1 MAIQKPPVAPLY
13 FSVVS
18 LLLLRSF
25 FPLFRT
31 GPVSFNFF
39 QRLSGGFR
47 HKLPDNQHIRHAH
60 DGEQEECSGGGK
72 VLEHPWS
79 ELSDQVRPDPQG
91 KSCNGHGQS
100 AHLGGIHLREEHEYH
115 GADGNGTAE
124 YIEQEED
131 EQEEAGYSQ
140 AFTEKKVSTDQEKGN
155 DHARYAVVNQF
166 LTSHLV
172 DDDKRQNGGQGVN

>member
-18 LLLLRSF
+18 LLLLRPF

-47 HKLPDNQHIRHAH
+47 HKFPDNQHIRHAH

-91 KSCNGHGQS
+91 RSCNGHGQS

-124 YIEQEED
+124 YIEQEENK
-131 EQEEAGYSQ
+131 QEEAGYSQ
-140 AFTEKKVSTDQEKGN
+140 GISEEEIQADE
-155 DHARYAVVNQF
+155 NQRNNHSRNSVINKF
-166 LTSHLV
+166 LAAYLIN
-172 DDDKRQNGGQGVN
+172 DDKSQNGGQSID

>member
-47 HKLPDNQHIRHAH
+47 HKFPDNQHIRHAH
-60 DGEQEECSGGGK
+60 DGEQEE
-72 VLEHPWS
+72 
-79 ELSDQVRPDPQG
+79 
-91 KSCNGHGQS
+91 N
-100 AHLGGIHLREEHEYH
+100 
-115 GADGNGTAE
+115 
-124 YIEQEED
+124 

-140 AFTEKKVSTDQEKGN
+140 AFAEKEVSTDQEKGK

-166 LTSHLV
+166 LTSHFV
-172 DDDKRQNGGQGVN
+172 DDDKRQDGGQGVN

>member
-1 MAIQKPPVAPLY
+1 MANRK
-13 FSVVS
+13 
-18 LLLLRSF
+18 
-25 FPLFRT
+25 
-31 GPVSFNFF
+31 N
-39 QRLSGGFR
+39 
-47 HKLPDNQHIRHAH
+47 
-60 DGEQEECSGGGK
+60 

-124 YIEQEED
+124 YIEQEEN

-140 AFTEKKVSTDQEKGN
+140 GISEEEVQADE
-155 DHARYAVVNQF
+155 NQRNNHSRNSVINKF
-166 LTSHLV
+166 LAAYLIN
-172 DDDKRQNGGQGVN
+172 DDKSQNGGQSID

>member
-25 FPLFRT
+25 FPLSRT

-47 HKLPDNQHIRHAH
+47 YKLPDNQHIRHAH

-124 YIEQEED
+124 YIEQEEN

-140 AFTEKKVSTDQEKGN
+140 GISEEEVQADE
-155 DHARYAVVNQF
+155 NQRNNHSRNSVINKF
-166 LTSHLV
+166 LAAYLIN
-172 DDDKRQNGGQGVN
+172 DDKSQNGGQSID

>member
-1 MAIQKPPVAPLY
+1 MAPLY

-72 VLEHPWS
+72 VLEHPGGQ
-79 ELSDQVRPDPQG
+79 LSDQVRSDPESE
-91 KSCNGHGQS
+91 SCYRHGQS
-100 AHLGGIHLREEHEYH
+100 ANLGGIHLREEYEHHSADRH
-115 GADGNGTAE
+115 GTTE
-124 YIEQEED
+124 YIEQEENK
-131 EQEEAGYSQ
+131 QEETGYSQ
-140 AFTEKKVSTDQEKGN
+140 GISEEEVQADE
-155 DHARYAVVNQF
+155 NQRNNHSRNSVINKF
-166 LTSHLV
+166 LAAYLIN
-172 DDDKRQNGGQGVN
+172 DDKSQNGGQSID

>member
-25 FPLFRT
+25 FPLSRT

-124 YIEQEED
+124 YIEQEEN

-140 AFTEKKVSTDQEKGN
+140 GISEEEVQADE
-155 DHARYAVVNQF
+155 NQRNNHSRNSVINKF
-166 LTSHLV
+166 LAAYLIN
-172 DDDKRQNGGQGVN
+172 DDKSQNGGQSID

>member
-47 HKLPDNQHIRHAH
+47 HKFPDNQHIRHAH

-124 YIEQEED
+124 YIEQEEN

-140 AFTEKKVSTDQEKGN
+140 GISEEEIQADE
-155 DHARYAVVNQF
+155 NQRNNHSRNSVINKF
-166 LTSHLV
+166 LAAYLIN
-172 DDDKRQNGGQGVN
+172 DDKSQNGGQSID

>member
-47 HKLPDNQHIRHAH
+47 HKFPDNQHIRHAH

-100 AHLGGIHLREEHEYH
+100 AHLGGIHLREEHEHH
-115 GADGNGTAE
+115 GTDRHGTAE
-124 YIEQEED
+124 YIEQEEN

-140 AFTEKKVSTDQEKGN
+140 GISEEEVQTDKDQRNNHTRNSVINQLLAAHFIDN
-155 DHARYAVVNQF
+155 DK
-166 LTSHLV
+166 S
-172 DDDKRQNGGQGVN
+172 QNRGQSID

>member
-25 FPLFRT
+25 FPLSRT

-60 DGEQEECSGGGK
+60 DGKQEECSGGGK

-100 AHLGGIHLREEHEYH
+100 AHLGGIHLREEYKHH
-115 GADGNGTAE
+115 GTDGYSTAE
-124 YIEQEED
+124 YIEQEEY
-131 EQEEAGYSQ
+131 EQEEAGYFQGISEEEVQ
-140 AFTEKKVSTDQEKGN
+140 ADE
-155 DHARYAVVNQF
+155 NQRNNHSRNSVINKF
-166 LTSHLV
+166 LAAYLIN
-172 DDDKRQNGGQGVN
+172 DDKSQNGGQSID

>member
-47 HKLPDNQHIRHAH
+47 HKFPDNQHIRHAH

-140 AFTEKKVSTDQEKGN
+140 GISEEEVQADE
-155 DHARYAVVNQF
+155 NQRNNHSRNSVINKF
-166 LTSHLV
+166 LAAYLIN
-172 DDDKRQNGGQGVN
+172 DDKSQNGGQSID

>member
-47 HKLPDNQHIRHAH
+47 HKFPDNQHIRHAH

-124 YIEQEED
+124 YIEQEENK
-131 EQEEAGYSQ
+131 QEEAGYSQ
-140 AFTEKKVSTDQEKGN
+140 GISEEEIQADE
-155 DHARYAVVNQF
+155 NQRNNHSRNSVINKF
-166 LTSHLV
+166 LAAYLIN
-172 DDDKRQNGGQGVN
+172 DDKSQNGGQSID

>member
-1 MAIQKPPVAPLY
+1 M
-13 FSVVS
+13 
-18 LLLLRSF
+18 LLRSVLY
-25 FPLFRT
+25 LFRT
-31 GPVSFNFF
+31 GPISFNLL
-39 QRLSGGFR
+39 QRLPSGLR
-47 HKLPDNQHIRHAH
+47 HEFPDNQHIRHAH
-60 DGEQEECSGGGK
+60 NGKQEECSGGGK

-124 YIEQEED
+124 YIEQEEN

-140 AFTEKKVSTDQEKGN
+140 GISEEEVQADE
-155 DHARYAVVNQF
+155 NQRNNHSRNSVINKF
-166 LTSHLV
+166 LAAYLIN
-172 DDDKRQNGGQGVN
+172 DDKSQNGGQSID

>member
-1 MAIQKPPVAPLY
+1 M
-13 FSVVS
+13 
-18 LLLLRSF
+18 
-25 FPLFRT
+25 FRT

-47 HKLPDNQHIRHAH
+47 HKFPDNQHIRHAH

-124 YIEQEED
+124 YIEQEEN

-140 AFTEKKVSTDQEKGN
+140 GISEEEVQADE
-155 DHARYAVVNQF
+155 NQRNNHSRNSVINKF
-166 LTSHLV
+166 LAAYLIN
-172 DDDKRQNGGQGVN
+172 DDKSQNGGQSID